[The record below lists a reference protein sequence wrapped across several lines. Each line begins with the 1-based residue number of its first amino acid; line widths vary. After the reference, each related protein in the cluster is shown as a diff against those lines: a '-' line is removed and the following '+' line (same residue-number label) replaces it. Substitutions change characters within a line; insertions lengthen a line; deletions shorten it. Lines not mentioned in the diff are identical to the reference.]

1 MIILH
6 KIQGKDF
13 LVEVENR
20 APLNSEGDTDTY
32 SIDAEKLQK
41 LKSEKKSGNDYMSM
55 AKEGRCEG
63 DGNHNLYLC
72 FLI

>member
-20 APLNSEGDTDTY
+20 APLNSEGDTETD
-32 SIDAEKLQK
+32 SIDVEDLQK

-63 DGNHNLYLC
+63 DRNHHLYVS
-72 FLI
+72 